1 MASGFL
7 MRRIIPHLLL
17 LSVIASAPAFSA
29 DNTVIEEII
38 ARINNQI
45 ITLSEYQRSEEQM
58 RQEALQQ
65 DPVNAEKMIASRE
78 KDVLRDLVDQQLL
91 LDKAKDMGITG
102 DTELIKKLDDM
113 RKDMKLDSMEE
124 LEKAAEGQGV
134 SFEDFKQNMRNQI
147 ITQQVIGKEVG
158 SRLVIS
164 KEEEQKFYEQHK
176 SEMAQPE
183 AIKLSEILVS
193 TEKKNP
199 KDSTDDA
206 QRLQAAEAKAQ
217 DLLEQI
223 HKGASFEDV
232 AKKNSEGPAAA
243 QGGDLGMFKRG
254 ILAKEVEDKTFAMK
268 PGEVTD
274 VIRTKQ
280 GFVILKVIEHH
291 EAGVPPLSE
300 IEAHVQDAVYMQKL
314 QPALRDYLEK
324 LRENAFIYIK
334 PGYVDTAAS
343 PNESNPIVM
352 TTAQNVTAKQLKKK
366 KKLGLF

>member
-1 MASGFL
+1 

-17 LSVIASAPAFSA
+17 LGLLASAPAFSA
-29 DNTVIEEII
+29 DNTVVEEII

-65 DPVNAEKMIASRE
+65 DAVNAEKLIASRE

-91 LDKAKDMGITG
+91 LDKAKDMGITA

-134 SFEDFKQNMRNQI
+134 SFEDFKQNMRNQL
-147 ITQQVIGKEVG
+147 ITQQ
-158 SRLVIS
+158 LIS
-164 KEEEQKFYEQHK
+164 KEVSSRLIISKDEEQKFYDEHK

-183 AIKLSEILVS
+183 NIKLSEILVS
-193 TEKKNP
+193 TEKKDP
-199 KDSTDDA
+199 KDNTDDA
-206 QRLQAAEAKAQ
+206 QRLQAAEAKAR

-223 HKGASFEDV
+223 HKGASFEAM
-232 AKKNSEGPAAA
+232 AKKNSDLQTAGP
-243 QGGDLGMFKRG
+243 GGDLGYFKRG
-254 ILAKEVEDKTFAMK
+254 TLAKELEEKTFAMK
-268 PGEVTD
+268 PGEVSD
-274 VIRTKQ
+274 AIRTRQ
-280 GFVILKVIEHH
+280 GFVILKVTEHH
-291 EAGVPPLSE
+291 DAGIPPLSE
-300 IEAHVQDAVYMQKL
+300 IESRVQDAVYMRKL
-314 QPALRDYLEK
+314 QPALREFLEK

-343 PNESNPIVM
+343 ANESNPIIM